1 MRKRV
6 LYIGNFELTFSTESH
21 VRDSLREL
29 GVEVVE
35 AQENAVSLPMLD
47 HLAGDADL
55 LLYTR
60 TWGLRGA
67 DALGWITSLPIP
79 TVSYHLDLY
88 AGLPRG
94 RNLRMD
100 PFWRTQHVFTPDG
113 GSDAFFRSQGVNH
126 HYLKPGVHG
135 AECTLAGEG
144 DASPPGAPIDVCFV
158 GSYDYHPEWP
168 YRRRLVDFLAQTYGR
183 RFTKHGSPES
193 HVRGADLNRLYAGAR
208 VVVGDS
214 LCLGFDHPRYW
225 SDRIYETLGR
235 GGFLIH
241 PYIVGIEEELR
252 DREHV
257 VYYPF
262 GDFATL
268 RRLIDY
274 YLEHDDEREAIRRAG
289 HAQVKA
295 HCTYVH
301 RMRQLLGVLAE
312 HHPTLRGWV

>member
-6 LYIGNFELTFSTESH
+6 LYIGNFEPTFSTESH

-35 AQENAVSLPMLD
+35 AQESTASLSALD
-47 HLAGDADL
+47 RQMGEVDL

-60 TWGLRGA
+60 TWGLRDP
-67 DALGWITSLPIP
+67 DALRWITSLPLP

-94 RNLRMD
+94 RNLHQD

-113 GSDAFFRSQGVNH
+113 GSDGFFRAQGIQH
-126 HYLKPGVHG
+126 HYLKPGVFG
-135 AECTLAGEG
+135 AECTLAEV
-144 DASPPGAPIDVCFV
+144 DPATPRVEVCFV

-168 YRRRLVDFLAQTYGR
+168 YRRRLVDFLAETYGR
-183 RFTKHGSPES
+183 RFTKHGSPQS
-193 HVRGADLNRLYAGAR
+193 SVRGADLNRLYASAK

-241 PYIVGIEEELR
+241 PYIAGLEEELG

-257 VYYPF
+257 VFYPF

-268 RRLIDY
+268 ERLIDY

-289 HAQVKA
+289 HERVKSS
-295 HCTYVH
+295 CTYVH
-301 RMRQLLGVLAE
+301 RMREMLTVLGE
-312 HHPTLRGWV
+312 HHAALRGWV